1 MTDQHLRDEHVQAF
15 LDGTAVDSPAIEA
28 HLAGCPR
35 CRAAV
40 EEYHRLFTGLAAA
53 SEPAALS
60 VDFADRVMARLPEPA
75 GFRAQLKRAL
85 AAESIFAF
93 AAFAAPAAAAIFF
106 IKPSLWHD
114 LFQGLFESSGST
126 NQQMAKTAEGVL
138 ESLKISPELFT
149 AVILAIIAIGLIDWV
164 VTRRRPHH
172 TAVHMA

>member
-1 MTDQHLRDEHVQAF
+1 MTDQHLRDEQVQAF
-15 LDGTAVDSPAIEA
+15 LDGTAVDSPGIEV

-40 EEYHRLFTGLAAA
+40 EEYRRLYTGLTAA

-85 AAESIFAF
+85 AGEGIFAF
-93 AAFAAPAAAAIFF
+93 AAFAALAAAAIFF
-106 IKPSLWHD
+106 IKPSLWTD
-114 LFQGLFESSGST
+114 LFQGLFKSSGST
-126 NQQMAKTAEGVL
+126 NQQVAKTAEGVL

-149 AVILAIIAIGLIDWV
+149 AVILTIIAVGLIDLII
-164 VTRRRPHH
+164 TRRRTHH